1 MNKAQLI
8 ETVAIKAGVSKK
20 EAEDVMQ
27 ALINLIIERLKQNK
41 EVTLTGFGTFS
52 ARTRNARMGV
62 NPQNPKER
70 IEIPT
75 VIVPKFK
82 AGKTLKDALKH
93 K

>member
-1 MNKAQLI
+1 MHKAELI
-8 ETVAIKAGVSKK
+8 EAIASKAGVGKK
-20 EAEDVMQ
+20 DAEAVID
-27 ALINLIIERLKQNK
+27 ALENLVIERLKIGK

-75 VIVPKFK
+75 GIVPKFK
-82 AGKTLKDALKH
+82 AGKTLKDALKR
-93 K
+93 